1 MLQAWRKWR
10 EGAAMNVI
18 DSSLKSGSSSEMIRC
33 IQIALLCVQDYKA
46 NRPTMATVVLM
57 LDSHSVILSV
67 PSRPAFFM
75 RSNNES
81 DMSSS
86 LEDNLRVT
94 EYSRVRA
101 ENDPISRNEAS
112 ITELYPR

>member
-1 MLQAWRKWR
+1 
-10 EGAAMNVI
+10 MNVI

-33 IQIALLCVQDYKA
+33 IQIALLCVQENMAD
-46 NRPTMATVVLM
+46 RPTMATVVLM
-57 LDSHSVILSV
+57 LNSHSVTLSL

-75 RSNNES
+75 HSSNES

-86 LEDNLRVT
+86 SEYNMRVT
-94 EYSRVRA
+94 ESSRAQA
-101 ENDPISRNEAS
+101 ENHPISRNEAS